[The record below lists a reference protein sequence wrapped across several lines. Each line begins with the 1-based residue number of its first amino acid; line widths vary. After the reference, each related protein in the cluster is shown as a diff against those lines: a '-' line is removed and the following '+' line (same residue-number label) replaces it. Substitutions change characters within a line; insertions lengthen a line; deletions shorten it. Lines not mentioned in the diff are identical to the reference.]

1 MPSCWLRWLE
11 DQRMGFIDAIL
22 HALNFMLP
30 AASVAMFVTFI
41 GRFLK
46 QNKPLAGVFIARA
59 AINFIVCLAVLL
71 IGLILTGRDG
81 KMLTYLAM
89 VLASATVQWVL
100 SGAWRK

>member
-1 MPSCWLRWLE
+1 
-11 DQRMGFIDAIL
+11 MGALDAML

-30 AASVAMFVTFI
+30 AAAVALLVTFF

-46 QNKPLAGVFIARA
+46 KNRPVAGGFIAWA
-59 AINFIVCLAVLL
+59 AVHFVVCLAVLL
-71 IGLILTGRDG
+71 IGLIITGRDG

-89 VLASATVQWVL
+89 VLASATVQWIL

>member
-1 MPSCWLRWLE
+1 
-11 DQRMGFIDAIL
+11 MGFVDAIL

-30 AASVAMFVTFI
+30 ALAVALLVTFF
-41 GRFLK
+41 GRFLR
-46 QNKPLAGVFIARA
+46 QNKPVAVGFCARS

-89 VLASATVQWVL
+89 VMASGTVQWFL
-100 SGAWRK
+100 SGGWRK